1 MRTLLALA
9 FLFALCSCGDSAR
22 CGTGVFDP
30 SSGTCTC
37 PEAADPASSCVLPR
51 DHFDAE
57 AHRGARATFAPGNTL
72 PAFIE
77 AIRVGADTLEG
88 DMQVTSDGAVVLNHD
103 DTLSAECVWAGAGA
117 APASRAVVDLTASEV
132 AQFDCHPSI
141 AGIDAPPRL
150 EAVLDLRTR
159 ANVRFD
165 LELKVTTTPEVDTAM
180 LALVAYDAA
189 CAHCLSGRL
198 IVQSFDEAALRQART
213 SYGDAFDF
221 EISYLAAL
229 GLDDPASVSTFAD
242 IYAPNFGS
250 VTSDFV
256 TQFHAAGLRVLPW
269 TVDDEPTMCSLM
281 ELGVD
286 GIISD
291 DPALLVRTATTCR

>member
-1 MRTLLALA
+1 MRSLVAVAL
-9 FLFALCSCGDSAR
+9 LFALSSCADSAR

-37 PEAADPASSCVLPR
+37 PDAADPTSSCVLPR
-51 DHFDAE
+51 DRFDAE

-72 PAFIE
+72 PSFIE

-88 DMQVTSDGAVVLNHD
+88 DMQVTSDRAVVLNHD
-103 DTLSAECVWAGAGA
+103 DTLSAECVWVGSGA
-117 APASRAVVDLTASEV
+117 APASRAVADLTANEV

-165 LELKVTTTPEVDTAM
+165 LELKITTTPEVDTAM
-180 LALVAYDAA
+180 QALVAYDAA

-198 IVQSFDEAALRQART
+198 IVQSFDEAALRRART
-213 SYGDAFDF
+213 AYGDAFDF
-221 EISYLAAL
+221 EISYLTAL
-229 GLDDPASVSTFAD
+229 GLDDPATVATFAD

-250 VTSDFV
+250 VTGDLV
-256 TQFHAAGLRVLPW
+256 AQFHAAGLRVLPW
-269 TVDDEPTMCSLM
+269 TVDDEPTMCSLID
-281 ELGVD
+281 LGVD

-291 DPALLVRTATTCR
+291 DPALLGRVRVTCR